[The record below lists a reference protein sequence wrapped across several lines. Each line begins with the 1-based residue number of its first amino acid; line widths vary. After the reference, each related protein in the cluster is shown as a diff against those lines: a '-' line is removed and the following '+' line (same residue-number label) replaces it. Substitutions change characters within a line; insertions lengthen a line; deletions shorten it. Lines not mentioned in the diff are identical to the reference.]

1 MISRLIAPLL
11 LIAGLGVAVAPA
23 AAAHT
28 PDCVQ
33 NGSTAPC
40 QQPSHISG
48 YLSPGDGM
56 HNGTGFG
63 WYIGTPPVTPAFGI
77 T

>member
-1 MISRLIAPLL
+1 MISTLIAPLL
-11 LIAGLGVAVAPA
+11 LVAGLGLAAAPT

-33 NGSTAPC
+33 NGSTSQC
-40 QQPSHISG
+40 QQPSQTSG
-48 YLSPGDGM
+48 YMSPGDGM

-63 WYIGTPPVTPAFGI
+63 WYVGTPAVTPIFGI
-77 T
+77 P